1 VFKGLLN
8 NPMFYGI
15 WISTALLQALIVEFG
30 YIAFHVAK
38 DGLEPKYWLL
48 SMGIGACEL
57 IVQQI
62 INVLFR
68 VGQSVKIQRNL
79 KRARKDGQLST
90 QRLTSTEYP
99 RND

>member
-1 VFKGLLN
+1 
-8 NPMFYGI
+8 MFYGI

-38 DGLEPKYWLL
+38 GGLEPKFWLL
-48 SMGIGACEL
+48 SMGLGACEL

-68 VGQSVKIQRNL
+68 LGQRVKFQRNL
-79 KRARKDGQLST
+79 KRSRQDGQLST
-90 QRLTSTEYP
+90 RRLVSTEYP